1 MGLSEP
7 EPTPSPTPA
16 PTPAPVSVNA
26 VPTSDSPGFTAR
38 SSMSLQIATTQDV
51 SLEELRIEPTF
62 LSNLESSI
70 AVGLGVL
77 VDQVMVTK
85 VEVDSRR
92 LQADPEGVPA
102 RHLQSTAL
110 KVDYEVYM
118 SGDAEAGRIGDS
130 MKGDFSEAFQKELQ
144 AKEKASGRTVVVDSI
159 TVASVDVV
167 ERSDS
172 ISDAKEAAKEKAKT
186 TTTTTSTIATTK
198 KPTVVS
204 ATEAPATTT
213 ADENI
218 DAQTSSATSRMF
230 PHVCLVSIGVLA
242 AWL

>member
-1 MGLSEP
+1 
-7 EPTPSPTPA
+7 
-16 PTPAPVSVNA
+16 
-26 VPTSDSPGFTAR
+26 
-38 SSMSLQIATTQDV
+38 MSLQIATTQDV

-118 SGDAEAGRIGDS
+118 NGDAEKSRIKSHMEAS
-130 MKGDFSEAFQKELQ
+130 MNSEGEFAKAFQKELQ
-144 AKEKASGRTVVVDSI
+144 ANEKASGRTVVVDSI

-172 ISDAKEAAKEKAKT
+172 ISDAKETAKRKAVPT
-186 TTTTTSTIATTK
+186 TTAPPAPAPTTSTTK
-198 KPTVVS
+198 KPATVV
-204 ATEAPATTT
+204 TEAPTTT
-213 ADENI
+213 QEASLDTQ
-218 DAQTSSATSRMF
+218 AAGGTSRIF
-230 PHVCLVSIGVLA
+230 PHVCLVSVGILA
-242 AWL
+242 AW